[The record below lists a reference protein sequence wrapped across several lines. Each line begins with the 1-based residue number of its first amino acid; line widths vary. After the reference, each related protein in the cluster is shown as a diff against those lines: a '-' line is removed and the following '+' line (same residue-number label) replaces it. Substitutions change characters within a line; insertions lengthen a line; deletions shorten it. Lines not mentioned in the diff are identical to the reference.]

1 MKTTLLALL
10 LLSPLFLL
18 SHAFAQVQGAG
29 VIDAHRDALA
39 TPEGS
44 RPLVLKGGLNGVAQT
59 AFGMCVSGGEKI
71 DAKLAIAFANR
82 SGMFNEAVLTIAANN
97 PDRIRAWA
105 DALIQA
111 GPYGQRLAA
120 AVLLAHTQGELVAKR
135 KNSRIVRYK
144 GDNPKFKKAGAKRG
158 GKKGGAAAKRGKLT
172 IPEGLISKTEPNT
185 AAMAILAAA
194 YAKDKSVAE
203 AVKARPN
210 ALRILG
216 AKNLYLAAIGE
227 TVDAS
232 DLQKGLGARDKF
244 ITSPGRDLLDLQLA
258 LPDAST
264 TCEAIAAMKDPAHL
278 PLAMKATTHP
288 DLRVQIEAVRA
299 IKAINDPSALPALAK
314 MLGSCSW
321 PVLIEVADALGQMP
335 DKRAIQPLVNRLA
348 KERGRMRE
356 DLVHCLG
363 SIAGEYHGGTAQD
376 WVSWWRTNG
385 ERFTVDP
392 AATKT
397 FRTANAIQ
405 DAPVPTT
412 LYFYG
417 LKIHSDRFSFV
428 IDSSASM
435 KGMRI
440 YSLRKNLY
448 NTCNAMK
455 PYINYNIVDFGGD
468 VCVMYPGTLTT
479 DKKLGMD
486 RALTMPM
493 TLGTRTYEGIDM
505 AFGLPGLDTIILL
518 TDGAPVRSKAK
529 KWGNMMLGWNMKCRY
544 QPVALLAVDFDPSA
558 GNQASM
564 IRFVCENVGQHESI
578 HVADEDMN
586 EPKFI
591 RKGDASN
598 KKKK

>member
-1 MKTTLLALL
+1 MKKTLLTLL
-10 LLSPLFLL
+10 FLPLFISPVGVL
-18 SHAFAQVQGAG
+18 AEVQGTG
-29 VIDAHRDALA
+29 ILDSHKEALGS
-39 TPEGS
+39 PEGS
-44 RPLVLKGGLNGVAQT
+44 RPLALKGELNGVAQS
-59 AFGMCVSGGEKI
+59 AFGVCVSGGEKI
-71 DAKLAIAFANR
+71 DAKLAIDFANR
-82 SGMFNEAVLTIAANN
+82 KGMFNEAVLTIAQNN
-97 PDRIRAWA
+97 PSRITAWS
-105 DALIQA
+105 DALIQS

-120 AVLLAHTQGELVAKR
+120 AVLLAHTQGALVAQR
-135 KNSRIVRYK
+135 KNKRIVTYK
-144 GDNPKFKKAGAKRG
+144 GENEKFKKATGKRR
-158 GKKGGAAAKRGKLT
+158 GKKGANAKIS

-216 AKNLYLAAIGE
+216 AKNLYFASIGE
-227 TVDAS
+227 PVDAT
-232 DLQKGLGARDKF
+232 DLQKALGARDKF
-244 ITSPGRDLLDLQLA
+244 ITTPGRDLLDLQLA

-264 TCEAIAAMKDPAHL
+264 TCEAIAALKDPAHL
-278 PLAMKATTHP
+278 PLALKAATHP

-299 IKAINDPSALPALAK
+299 IKAINDPSALPTLAK
-314 MLGSCSW
+314 MLGGCSW

-335 DKRAIQPLVNRLA
+335 DKRAVQPLVTRLA

-356 DLVHCLG
+356 DLVHALG
-363 SIAGEYHGGTAQD
+363 SIAGEYHGGTPET
-376 WVSWWRTNG
+376 WVKWWRTNG
-385 ERFTVDP
+385 KDFAVDP
-392 AATKT
+392 AATAT
-397 FRTANAIQ
+397 FRANNAVQ

-479 DKKLGMD
+479 DKKLGMN

-493 TLGTRTYEGIDM
+493 TFATRTYDGIDA

-529 KWGNMMLGWNMKCRY
+529 SWDNMMLGWSMKCRY
-544 QPVALLAVDFDPSA
+544 QPVALLAVDF
-558 GNQASM
+558 
-564 IRFVCENVGQHESI
+564 ENVGQHESI

-591 RKGDASN
+591 RKGDGG
-598 KKKK
+598 KKK